1 MSRSTIERAQ
11 YNRGM
16 RLAIAVIL
24 GLVIESMRGASLPM
38 LAPVIALQLLA
49 GVPKPPGKKLV
60 FVLLGVIIGASLL
73 AYAVATMTLGIPGAY
88 GLGVAVLYLWGFSL
102 CFVPRLA
109 MIGTMAVT
117 MIIVVTAMS
126 AASTGA
132 ALGLVGELTI
142 SVIIGLLIVAAAHAW
157 FPHPDEV
164 TFPQSTA
171 ASDSTVPL
179 SPVARAMLATLVML
193 PLHLYLTSDGVAA
206 MVILL
211 TTATMLRQPGIAQSR
226 RYAVAYA
233 MGNGLGGILAAFSA
247 IIYALHSELLV
258 LISLVAAT
266 SFFMASRIIAAQRWA
281 PVLLPGFVA
290 YVVLFGLTL
299 SSLPLGSDVA
309 VLTRVLQ
316 IAGAAVY
323 ALAAVSLFVPLVNR
337 YQRAGG
343 RASA

>member
-1 MSRSTIERAQ
+1 MSLSPFERAQ
-11 YNRGM
+11 YNRGL

-24 GLVIESMRGASLPM
+24 GLVLETMRGAALPM
-38 LAPVIALQLLA
+38 LAPIIALQLLA
-49 GVPKPPGKKLV
+49 GSPKPPGKKLV
-60 FVLLGVIIGASLL
+60 VVLLGVIVLSSLG
-73 AYAVATMTLGIPGAY
+73 AYAVATMTLAVPGAY
-88 GLGVAVLYLWGFSL
+88 TLGISVLYLWGFTL

-109 MIGTMAVT
+109 MIGTMVVT
-117 MIIVVTAMS
+117 MTVVVTAMA

-132 ALGLVGELTI
+132 ALGIVGELTF
-142 SVIIGLLIVAAAHAW
+142 SVIIGLLIVAAAHVW
-157 FPHPDEV
+157 FPHPADV
-164 TFPQSTA
+164 TFPTPSADATSSVA
-171 ASDSTVPL
+171 L
-179 SPVARAMLATLVML
+179 SPVTRAMLATLVMV
-193 PLHLYLTSDGVAA
+193 PLHLYMTSDGVAA
-206 MVILL
+206 MVVLL

-233 MGNGLGGILAAFSA
+233 MGNGLGGILAAVSA
-247 IIYALHSELLV
+247 IIFALHSELLV

-309 VLTRVLQ
+309 VITRVLQ

-323 ALAAVSLFVPLVNR
+323 ALAAVSLLVPLVTR
-337 YQRAGG
+337 YQRAVGS
-343 RASA
+343 ASA